1 MRKSDNYH
9 SCALSSPLLL
19 SVALRRLCW
28 RRTLQNVQEPEYLG
42 IVTILD
48 SSGGLQPLERQKA
61 KAPL

>member
-1 MRKSDNYH
+1 MCIKLTVAAFC
-9 SCALSSPLLL
+9 CATSALL
-19 SVALRRLCW
+19 APDAPK
-28 RRTLQNVQEPEYLG
+28 VQEPEYLG